1 MGWPGESAT
10 GAFAQS
16 NQYNSARMTNRRLA
30 ILGAG
35 NIGRALIGG
44 LLRSG
49 TRPEQLSV
57 GEPVAAAREALAR
70 DLGITAGADNAAAV
84 KGAAVVVLAVK
95 PQDAAS
101 VLTALAGGGGAQ
113 GALLIS
119 VAARLRGGAPPASGR
134 PGLAVV
140 RGLAQP
146 P

>member
-35 NIGRALIGG
+35 NMGRALIGG

-57 GEPVAAAREALAR
+57 GESLAGAREALAR
-70 DLGITAGADNAAAV
+70 ELGIMAGADNAAAV
-84 KGAAVVVLAVK
+84 RGASVVVLAVK

-101 VLTALAGGGGAQ
+101 VLGALAGQWGDRK
-113 GALLIS
+113 S
-119 VAARLRGGAPPASGR
+119 TRL
-134 PGLAVV
+134 
-140 RGLAQP
+140 
-146 P
+146 

>member
-35 NIGRALIGG
+35 NMGRALIGG

-49 TRPEQLSV
+49 TRPEHLSV

-70 DLGITAGADNAAAV
+70 DLGITAGADNAAAGR
-84 KGAAVVVLAVK
+84 GAAGGGLAVET
-95 PQDAAS
+95 PGAA
-101 VLTALAGGGGAQ
+101 AGGRAPAGGGG
-113 GALLIS
+113 G
-119 VAARLRGGAPPASGR
+119 GGARAR
-134 PGLAVV
+134 FLA
-140 RGLAQP
+140 A
-146 P
+146 

>member
-49 TRPEQLSV
+49 TRPEHLSV

-70 DLGITAGADNAAAV
+70 DLGITARADNAAAGKSAGV
-84 KGAAVVVLAVK
+84 GGVAGEPPGA
-95 PQDAAS
+95 P
-101 VLTALAGGGGAQ
+101 AGVPPPAGPVGGA
-113 GALLIS
+113 
-119 VAARLRGGAPPASGR
+119 GAPPLY
-134 PGLAVV
+134 PGA
-140 RGLAQP
+140 
-146 P
+146 